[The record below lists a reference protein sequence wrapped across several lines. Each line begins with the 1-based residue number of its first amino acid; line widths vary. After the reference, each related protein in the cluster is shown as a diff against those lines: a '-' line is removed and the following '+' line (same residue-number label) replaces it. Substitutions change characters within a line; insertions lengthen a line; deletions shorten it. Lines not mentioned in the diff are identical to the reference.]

1 MGNSEPATSNVADIL
16 YPVGKI
22 LTLDARLDAAS
33 NHQLRTIQVK
43 IKRQQLPYTFSSGAV
58 VEEVSDFLDKSEGNQ
73 FFLKMCDRRAAEEL
87 RDEYGVPPWS
97 DDIENVYVNGVQS
110 GAVEAVHKGLR
121 DVPDFLDDN
130 GSDWDEGEDE
140 AFLDD
145 WQRKLYEAEVE
156 TYDRLKEYQGQYYP
170 RLLATV
176 KLDISP
182 PNAILSAEQRE
193 LHQQKGFL
201 LQYLHGF
208 TLRDMIA
215 KAPAAAWQDIVD
227 QGIKTVDILG
237 DHDIVNKDVRLDNFI
252 IVPRIHTYQVF
263 MIDFGLCR
271 FRRPDESD
279 AEWGRVK
286 CNEDEEGFLIVTAGA
301 SQAIEL
307 SGFSLCDKCDGV
319 LLGRPHY
326 GNFPIDLGYRAEA
339 RIVGVS
345 FGDVDP
351 FSLEAV
357 EYYEKA
363 LINAQE
369 QGTRIKD
376 AGVALK
382 AMEEKMTK
390 TLLKEK
396 IFVTSGSDFGTD
408 VSGWY
413 RIVFA
418 HERTY
423 LLEGLERMVR
433 AVKEFGHDSSR

>member
-286 CNEDEEGFLIVTAGA
+286 CNEDEEG
-301 SQAIEL
+301 
-307 SGFSLCDKCDGV
+307 
-319 LLGRPHY
+319 PHY

>member
-286 CNEDEEGFLIVTAGA
+286 CNEDEEGFVGLMMKMFTKKVGF
-301 SQAIEL
+301 EL
-307 SGFSLCDKCDGV
+307 RYKHSRRWHEWAEREDSDLC
-319 LLGRPHY
+319 
-326 GNFPIDLGYRAEA
+326 
-339 RIVGVS
+339 
-345 FGDVDP
+345 
-351 FSLEAV
+351 
-357 EYYEKA
+357 
-363 LINAQE
+363 
-369 QGTRIKD
+369 
-376 AGVALK
+376 
-382 AMEEKMTK
+382 ME
-390 TLLKEK
+390 
-396 IFVTSGSDFGTD
+396 
-408 VSGWY
+408 
-413 RIVFA
+413 
-418 HERTY
+418 
-423 LLEGLERMVR
+423 
-433 AVKEFGHDSSR
+433 